1 MSGNQVGYTV
11 KKAVFITTKNL
22 DYLRNTQ
29 EINELKKDYEVTVI
43 GYQDKSYLLRVLKV
57 YLSILL
63 MSFRDVDLVFIG
75 FASQLVLPVWKW
87 KFGRAKVSIDFFISV
102 YDTMVFDRKKVKP
115 TSMAAKIMKKID
127 EITLKNADCIICD
140 TKTHGQYFVDDLGAD
155 PAKLKVLYLDA
166 DCNIY
171 YPRVVKKP
179 DEYHDKF
186 VVLYFG
192 SVIPLQGVEVLLK
205 AVQSFSNTD
214 DIIFE
219 IIGPVPEQQKVE
231 GDYVYYHPWLSQNE
245 LAEHIAYADLCLGGH
260 FSGDIMKAKRCI
272 AGKTY
277 IYRAMNK
284 PVILGENAANHELF
298 EENHQD
304 IFFVEMGNAEALA
317 KVIRYA
323 KQQIQ
328 KNK

>member
-75 FASQLVLPVWKW
+75 FGPQLVLPVWKW
-87 KFGRAKVSIDFFISV
+87 KFGRAKVSIDFCISV

-115 TSMAAKIMKKID
+115 TSIEAKLMKKID
-127 EITLKNADCIICD
+127 KMTLCRADCIICD
-140 TKTHGQYFVDDLGAD
+140 TQTFGRYLTEEFGVDS
-155 PAKLKVLYLDA
+155 AKIDVLYFEA
-166 DCNIY
+166 DTSIY
-171 YPRVVKKP
+171 YPREIEKP
-179 DEYHDKF
+179 SQYHDKF

-192 SVIPLQGVEVLLK
+192 SILPLQGIEILLK
-205 AVQSFSNTD
+205 AVQSFSSVD
-214 DIIFE
+214 DIMFE
-219 IIGPVPEQQKVE
+219 IIGPVPKQQKVE
-231 GDYVYYHPWLSQNE
+231 TENVHYHPWLSQNE

-323 KQQIQ
+323 KQQIE